1 MGFFAITS
9 EVKNNLE
16 LSDHIVSI
24 QNVLD
29 MLVNQN
35 NIKSTYKLYIL
46 ESRKE
51 NYCICISTDN
61 VFRKSKAAN
70 WTTSKTA
77 Q

>member
-35 NIKSTYKLYIL
+35 NIKSTYKFYIL

-61 VFRKSKAAN
+61 VFRKSKTAN